1 MDLAKYTVAIS
12 VTPAASHRATTTRE
26 RTRTTLERTRMIKDT
41 QVTLVHNKPQSLLGI
56 KNQLV
61 DFITNLDDGDPITL
75 RLIRVCT
82 GD

>member
-1 MDLAKYTVAIS
+1 
-12 VTPAASHRATTTRE
+12 
-26 RTRTTLERTRMIKDT
+26 MIKDT

-56 KNQLV
+56 KNELV
-61 DFITNLDDGDPITL
+61 DFIPNPDDGDPITL